1 MNDEMDADE
10 LAKKV
15 NDYVGNVG
23 DEDKRFSQ
31 LTKRRIL
38 DYTTKGLLKKPLK
51 NGNRNYYTDEHFQQL
66 IKLRELQMNAGMS
79 EKTLMKAVAS
89 TSTNSQNDV
98 KDDCQIKALSIL
110 NSFGSSSSTKID
122 ETSDRILKSIGTEY
136 VSSSALMN
144 VSGSMT
150 RSFPMSG
157 NNLLKKVDDEMK
169 FANLVD
175 SVEMEMED
183 TQRNNRGILKN
194 QLNTSF
200 YSGDKIYAVI
210 PGMKVVI
217 DSNFELTEQQEKLVK
232 EFMEKFVDAYRKIT
246 DGS

>member
-1 MNDEMDADE
+1 MNDEMDAEE
-10 LAKKV
+10 LAKRV
-15 NDYVGNVG
+15 NDYVGSIG

-89 TSTNSQNDV
+89 TSVTSQSEVNDE
-98 KDDCQIKALSIL
+98 CQVKALSIL
-110 NSFGSSSSTKID
+110 NSFNAASSAKMDDS
-122 ETSDRILKSIGTEY
+122 SDRILKSIGTEY
-136 VSSSALMN
+136 VSSSTLMN
-144 VSGSMT
+144 ISGANT

-157 NNLLKKVDDEMK
+157 RNLQKEIDKEMK
-169 FANLVD
+169 FGNLLD
-175 SVEMEMED
+175 AVEMNCED
-183 TQRNNRGILKN
+183 TQRNHRGVLLN
-194 QLNTSF
+194 QLNQGF
-200 YSGDKIYAVI
+200 YSGDKTYEVI
-210 PGMKVVI
+210 PGMKVVV
-217 DSNFELTEQQEKLVK
+217 NAHLELNEQQEELVK
-232 EFMEKFVDAYRKIT
+232 DFMKKFVEAHRKIT